1 MNFLK
6 LFLLFGAIFASCE
19 AFCCRSKL
27 SWKRWNKNDLTYRIL
42 NYPSQYRKEYTD
54 FIFQRAFELYNQ
66 NAGITFKAKKI
77 GHVDITIRFDRNS
90 EHAIFRM
97 KDAISF
103 SFPPGPHEYSGDI
116 IFNDDVVWTTD
127 GGRYDLFKRMIYEIG
142 IAVGLTKNNRET
154 SVMNPMKEGYAL
166 QLDFEDR
173 EVREILKKNL
183 TVFWYLNDKF
193 KNIWF

>member
-6 LFLLFGAIFASCE
+6 FFLLFGAIFASCE

-103 SFPPGPHEYSGDI
+103 SFPPDHTSTRVTSSLMTMSCGLLM
-116 IFNDDVVWTTD
+116 VVA
-127 GGRYDLFKRMIYEIG
+127 MISSN
-142 IAVGLTKNNRET
+142 V
-154 SVMNPMKEGYAL
+154 
-166 QLDFEDR
+166 
-173 EVREILKKNL
+173 
-183 TVFWYLNDKF
+183 
-193 KNIWF
+193 